1 MRQTVRFFS
10 SVATVYILTIGVIG
24 YALYPAPIFGSFS
37 SPAYAKSP
45 AVEKVVQQ
53 ATQPK
58 HSTISGKPIRV
69 TVPDYGIDLPVDEG
83 HYNEADSSWTLSND
97 HANYAMMTTLANNT
111 SGNTLI
117 YGHGTDA
124 IFGKLGAKTPP
135 TGTVAEIYT
144 DNNHVF
150 TYTFTDVRNLTP
162 NDVYVL
168 SEQSAKPTLTLQTCT
183 GVFSEWRTM
192 FRFEFKEMIQ

>member
-1 MRQTVRFFS
+1 MKQTVRFFS
-10 SVATVYILTIGVIG
+10 SVVTVYILTIGVIG
-24 YALYPAPIFGSFS
+24 YALYPAPIFSALNPSAYAS
-37 SPAYAKSP
+37 SPKQ
-45 AVEKVVQQ
+45 EKIAQQ
-53 ATQPK
+53 YLKPK
-58 HSTISGKPIRV
+58 HTLISGKPIRV
-69 TVPDYGIDLPVDEG
+69 TVPDYGIDLPIDEG
-83 HYNEADSSWTLSND
+83 HYNETDGSWTLSET
-97 HANYAMMTTLANNT
+97 HAQYAMMTTLANNT

-124 IFGKLGAKTPP
+124 VFGKLGAKTPGV
-135 TGTVAEIYT
+135 GTIAEIYT

-183 GVFSEWRTM
+183 GVFSEWRTL